1 VRVRILIVEDHPL
14 FARALREEILRIASA
29 SAPEIAFAATSD
41 AALAAASVMPY
52 DLVLMDLKVP
62 GNAGLVL
69 LRGIQKTFNTKVAV
83 ITANDDPSMVRAIY
97 AERAVGYLWKAAP
110 AEQFR
115 EGLFLL
121 LAGAAV
127 FPDYVYARSSTAATL
142 NALTDRELSVL
153 RLLIQGLQNKEIAR
167 ELEVSVATVKTHVKN
182 VFAKLGVKSRLA
194 AAFRAREIG
203 LFSEASRP

>member
-1 VRVRILIVEDHPL
+1 VRILIVEDHPL
-14 FARALREEILRIASA
+14 FARALREEILRIASS
-29 SAPEIAFAATSD
+29 SAPDITFAANSD
-41 AALAAASVMPY
+41 AALTATSASPF

-62 GNAGLVL
+62 GTAGLAL
-69 LRGIQKTFNTKVAV
+69 LRGIQKNFNTKVAV
-83 ITANDDPSMVRAIY
+83 ITANDDPSMVRAIF

-127 FPDYVYARSSTAATL
+127 FPDYVYARSSAAAL
-142 NALTDRELSVL
+142 HALTERELSVL

-182 VFAKLGVKSRLA
+182 VFTKLGVKSRLA

-203 LFSEASRP
+203 LFGEASPP